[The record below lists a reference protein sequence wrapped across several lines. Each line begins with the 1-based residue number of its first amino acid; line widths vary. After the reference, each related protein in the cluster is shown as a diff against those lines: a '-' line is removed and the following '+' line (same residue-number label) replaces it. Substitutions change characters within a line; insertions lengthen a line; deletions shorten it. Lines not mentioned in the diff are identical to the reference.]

1 MRVNKRAAL
10 VAVLVQL
17 FFCLSVIVPAL
28 FLMSGCTMVIN
39 SENVV
44 VPSEVNNAVM
54 GMLTPGL

>member
-1 MRVNKRAAL
+1 MRVSKRACQYAL
-10 VAVLVQL
+10 NII
-17 FFCLSVIVPAL
+17 FCLTIVLPVIAL
-28 FLMSGCTMVIN
+28 TSGCTMVIN